1 VSAVQDG
8 TGIFLTIYRPP
19 GEVPSLAEYPSQRSS
34 EGGGDCSK
42 EAGRLAKSPRILK
55 GRRMAMTYTA
65 RIVMV
70 IDPGERSMELRAL
83 RYFVELVRQ
92 QSFTLAAETLFVTQ
106 PTISKMVKALEEEIG
121 TPLLLREGRQFV
133 LTDAGRIVAQR
144 GQDVLAAHAQ
154 LRAEL
159 GDLEA
164 LGRGELRIG
173 IPPMGGTLLTPAIAA
188 FRQRFPKIELKLFEQ
203 GSRAIEAALLTGEL
217 ELGAVLLPVDEAVFG
232 LLPVS
237 HHRLWLVAPADSR
250 WRGAASVALR
260 ELAEEGFVFYGESLA
275 LNDVVMRACREAG
288 FTPSIVSRSGHW
300 DFITALAGAG
310 VGIALLPE
318 PYCRPLDPERFT
330 CVPVIEPEISWDMA
344 IAWRRNGYLSNAARA
359 WLDVARETL
368 PGNEAAG
375 SAGAD
380 LWLGGARARVP

>member
-1 VSAVQDG
+1 
-8 TGIFLTIYRPP
+8 
-19 GEVPSLAEYPSQRSS
+19 
-34 EGGGDCSK
+34 
-42 EAGRLAKSPRILK
+42 
-55 GRRMAMTYTA
+55 
-65 RIVMV
+65 
-70 IDPGERSMELRAL
+70 MELRAL
-83 RYFVELVRQ
+83 RYFVEVVRQ

-159 GDLEA
+159 NDLET

-173 IPPMGGTLLTPAIAA
+173 IPPMGGTLFTPAIAA
-188 FRQRFPKIELKLFEQ
+188 FRQRYPKIELKLFEQ
-203 GSRAIEAALLTGEL
+203 GSRAIEAALLAAEL

-237 HHRLWLVAPADSR
+237 HHRLWLVAPAHSP
-250 WRGAASVALR
+250 WRGAESVALG
-260 ELAEEGFVFYGESLA
+260 ELANEGFVFYGESLA
-275 LNDVVMRACREAG
+275 LNDVVMRACRDAG
-288 FTPSIVSRSGHW
+288 FTPSIVGRSGHW
-300 DFITALAGAG
+300 DFITALVGAG

-318 PYCRPLDPERFT
+318 PYCRPLDPERYT
-330 CVPVIEPEISWDMA
+330 IVPVVEPEISWDMA
-344 IAWRRNGYLSNAARA
+344 IAWRKDGYLSNAARA

-368 PGNEAAG
+368 PGDEAAG

-380 LWLGGARARVP
+380 LWLGGARSGTPRPGR